1 MVGAVFLFGRGLW
14 SEERSRQSAIRPRRV
29 TTVEAGPAISRP
41 DASRESVARQSAIL
55 GIAGKNAESRI
66 ATGRFSRSVIIA
78 VSENSLSVL
87 LLVGSE
93 LSEQKFA
100 LEILKQR
107 LTSFRIKLDDDCC
120 PRFLRG

>member
-1 MVGAVFLFGRGLW
+1 MIV
-14 SEERSRQSAIRPRRV
+14 
-29 TTVEAGPAISRP
+29 
-41 DASRESVARQSAIL
+41 
-55 GIAGKNAESRI
+55 
-66 ATGRFSRSVIIA
+66 A
-78 VSENSLSVL
+78 VSDNSLSVL

-120 PRFLRG
+120 PRFLRGQSGFFEPLLGSRKPGPS